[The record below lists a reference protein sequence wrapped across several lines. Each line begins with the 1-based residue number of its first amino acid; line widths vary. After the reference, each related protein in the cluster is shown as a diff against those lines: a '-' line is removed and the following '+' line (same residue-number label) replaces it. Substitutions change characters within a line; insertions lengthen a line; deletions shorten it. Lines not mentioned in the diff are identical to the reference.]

1 MQLLQEAVTL
11 FTELH
16 SCVKQV
22 VVSFG
27 SAGVVCAYFRD
38 CPRSCQHPDTCLHR
52 DTCPVPVAA
61 DDVEHGHAMM
71 VAPAAPRPSGV
82 RANPGPF
89 GLLCFG
95 MTTCML
101 MFTTTKWSPGGFLPV
116 VVAYAAFFGGAGQ
129 LIAGILELIR
139 GATFAGTAFSC
150 YGCFWL
156 GWFLWKLLETQ
167 KTVAPVVLVGL
178 TGDTLWCCLWAVFT
192 ACFFV
197 VTLRKN
203 TCLQVVFSTLTLTFI
218 LLAGANYSDA
228 CKLAAGYVG
237 FFCGSS
243 AIYAAIA
250 MLYQEELGW
259 ALPGLHPTS
268 YPVQLLNLGV
278 TLAGITTCLIFFI
291 VTKWTNPGFLPT
303 VLSYSMAMGGIGQLI
318 AGILELIRGATFA
331 GTTFA
336 SYGCFWLGRFLWLL
350 LEVNRSVPA
359 VADVALTGDTLWC
372 CLWGF
377 LTFCYFII
385 ALRKNMGLVVI
396 FATLWIAFFLL
407 AGGNYNPRCRV
418 AAGYMGFI
426 NGLACIYVPVMAP
439 KREPQAP
446 RLPPTLRSCSPRTA
460 AAPAQLPPPSAS
472 GHLGRTAAGTDQE
485 CHGASYQCIV
495 TEHMMRGPHHHGIR
509 LLPGEVAVFEQ
520 PSSAWPVAM
529 LKQLDEVHLTG
540 NGNSL
545 NANATTIITS
555 IKEFYRHPGRF
566 INKWGKAVGVVE
578 GGFSRQMK
586 KHFSQL
592 VLGGLDYN

>member
-1 MQLLQEAVTL
+1 MHPAADAVHLASIDHAPETETIEPADFSGDGRAMAREAVTL

-27 SAGVVCAYFRD
+27 SAGV
-38 CPRSCQHPDTCLHR
+38 
-52 DTCPVPVAA
+52 

-259 ALPGLHPTS
+259 ALPGLRPTS
-268 YPVQLLNLGV
+268 YV
-278 TLAGITTCLIFFI
+278 
-291 VTKWTNPGFLPT
+291 
-303 VLSYSMAMGGIGQLI
+303 
-318 AGILELIRGATFA
+318 
-331 GTTFA
+331 
-336 SYGCFWLGRFLWLL
+336 
-350 LEVNRSVPA
+350 
-359 VADVALTGDTLWC
+359 
-372 CLWGF
+372 
-377 LTFCYFII
+377 
-385 ALRKNMGLVVI
+385 
-396 FATLWIAFFLL
+396 
-407 AGGNYNPRCRV
+407 
-418 AAGYMGFI
+418 
-426 NGLACIYVPVMAP
+426 
-439 KREPQAP
+439 
-446 RLPPTLRSCSPRTA
+446 
-460 AAPAQLPPPSAS
+460 
-472 GHLGRTAAGTDQE
+472 
-485 CHGASYQCIV
+485 
-495 TEHMMRGPHHHGIR
+495 
-509 LLPGEVAVFEQ
+509 
-520 PSSAWPVAM
+520 
-529 LKQLDEVHLTG
+529 
-540 NGNSL
+540 
-545 NANATTIITS
+545 
-555 IKEFYRHPGRF
+555 
-566 INKWGKAVGVVE
+566 
-578 GGFSRQMK
+578 
-586 KHFSQL
+586 
-592 VLGGLDYN
+592 